1 MAQSKTDKQ
10 DQVISWLLEEIKRIK
25 QRINQVER
33 DSVRITF
40 KGTE

>member
-1 MAQSKTDKQ
+1 MAQIKTDKQ